1 MMRIARAYAVTG
13 CVAAIFCLIYIALD
27 FNRLYALRYGADLG
41 TFVQTAANIRHG
53 SSWNG
58 AEWRPHFQVHDSWI
72 LSVLALPI
80 ALVPRTETLL
90 VIQVLAVALAAF
102 PLVAFARRVGNTGI
116 GADLLGAAYLIAP
129 ATQGLAYENFT
140 ENVFVPLFA
149 FCAAIAVRARRLW
162 PALIV
167 AQLMLG
173 LKEDQVLFIAWF
185 GVACALWWDRRIGI
199 SLLLLAVLNGVAF
212 ETMERLHG
220 VHPNQPG
227 YSLTIYDPGAKFGM
241 IVLLLLPFAFTP
253 LAIGWRLLL
262 GLPLLAEIVFAEPWA
277 YEVSR
282 IGAHWVAPLSAGT
295 AVAAAIGLPRWPAAT
310 RVLLPCA
317 LIAGIVFSDTVVK
330 VGRWPY
336 IVDWS
341 RYARA
346 VALRDGN
353 RGAVIPR
360 EDEGVW
366 AAAAVNPRA
375 RLALPSKGLGVKC
388 PAYNRD
394 AAAFFG
400 SIGLGGPKTALL
412 CGGVP
417 VPPGTA
423 TPKPYP

>member
-13 CVAAIFCLIYIALD
+13 CVAAIFCLVYLALD

-41 TFVQTAANIRHG
+41 TFVQTLVNVRHG

-58 AEWRPHFQVHDSWI
+58 AEWRPHFQVHNSWV

-80 ALVPRTETLL
+80 AIAPRTETLL
-90 VIQVLAVALAAF
+90 VIQVLTVAFAAF

-140 ENVFVPLFA
+140 EAVFVPLFA
-149 FCAAIAVRARRLW
+149 FCAALAVRARRLL

-167 AQLMLG
+167 GQLLLG
-173 LKEDQVLFIAWF
+173 LKEDQALFVAWF
-185 GVACALWWDRRIGI
+185 AIACALWWDRRIGVT
-199 SLLLLAVLNGVAF
+199 LLVLAMLNGFAF
-212 ETMERLHG
+212 EMVERFHG
-220 VHPNQPG
+220 VHTNQPG
-227 YSLTIYDPGAKFGM
+227 YSLAIYDPGAKLGM
-241 IVLLLLPFAFTP
+241 IALLLLPFAFTP
-253 LAIGWRLLL
+253 LAIGRWLLL
-262 GLPLLAEIVFAEPWA
+262 GVPLLAEILFAEPWA
-277 YEVSR
+277 FEVSR
-282 IGAHWVAPLSAGT
+282 IGSHWVAPLSAGT

-310 RVLLPCA
+310 RALIPCA

-346 VALRDGN
+346 AGLRDGTQ
-353 RGAVIPR
+353 GAVIPR

-366 AAAAVNPRA
+366 AVAAVNPRV
-375 RLALPSKGLGVKC
+375 RLALPSQGLGVKC

-394 AAAFFG
+394 ATAFFG
-400 SIGLGGPKTALL
+400 SIGVGAPKTVLL